1 MINLIGGGFIYI
13 LNFIRGFCMALADSV
28 PGVSGGTIAF
38 ILGFYDNF
46 VNSLN
51 NIISGDK
58 IGRINALKFLTKI
71 GVGWVV
77 GFILSVLFI
86 TTIFEKNIYEINS
99 LFLGF
104 IIASIPIIVKSEK
117 KTLLSNNKN
126 IIFLIIGIIV
136 VCGITYFNPITSKG
150 HSFSVRADNLSLAF
164 GAYIFISGMIAIS
177 AMVLPGISGSTIL
190 LIFGLYTPIL
200 NAIKQVLKFNF
211 EYLPSIIIFGFGI
224 LAGIFL
230 TVRTVR
236 SLLRKFRAQ
245 TIYCI
250 IGLMIGSIYAVI
262 MGPTSL
268 EIPKP
273 PMSPATFSIIFFA
286 IGCTLVPALEKL
298 KVILEKKNIESIT
311 T

>member
-1 MINLIGGGFIYI
+1 
-13 LNFIRGFCMALADSV
+13 
-28 PGVSGGTIAF
+28 
-38 ILGFYDNF
+38 
-46 VNSLN
+46 
-51 NIISGDK
+51 
-58 IGRINALKFLTKI
+58 
-71 GVGWVV
+71 
-77 GFILSVLFI
+77 
-86 TTIFEKNIYEINS
+86 
-99 LFLGF
+99 
-104 IIASIPIIVKSEK
+104 
-117 KTLLSNNKN
+117 
-126 IIFLIIGIIV
+126 
-136 VCGITYFNPITSKG
+136 
-150 HSFSVRADNLSLAF
+150 
-164 GAYIFISGMIAIS
+164 MIAIS

-273 PMSPATFSIIFFA
+273 PMSPATFSIVFFA

-298 KVILEKKNIESIT
+298 KVILEKKNIESVT

>member
-1 MINLIGGGFIYI
+1 
-13 LNFIRGFCMALADSV
+13 MALADSV
-28 PGVSGGTIAF
+28 PGVSGGTVAF

-46 VNSLN
+46 VNALN
-51 NIISGDK
+51 NLISSDK

-86 TTIFEKNIYEINS
+86 TSIFEKNIYEINS

-117 KTLLSNNKN
+117 KTLESNYKN

-136 VCGITYFNPITSKG
+136 VCGLTYFNPITSKG

-164 GAYIFISGMIAIS
+164 GTYIFISGMIAIS

-200 NAIKQVLKFNF
+200 NAIKQVLEFNF

-224 LAGIFL
+224 IAGILL
-230 TVRTVR
+230 TVRVVR

-268 EIPKP
+268 EIPRP
-273 PMSPATFSIIFFA
+273 PMSLATFSIVFFA

-298 KVILEKKNIESIT
+298 KVILEKKNIESMT
-311 T
+311 TQS